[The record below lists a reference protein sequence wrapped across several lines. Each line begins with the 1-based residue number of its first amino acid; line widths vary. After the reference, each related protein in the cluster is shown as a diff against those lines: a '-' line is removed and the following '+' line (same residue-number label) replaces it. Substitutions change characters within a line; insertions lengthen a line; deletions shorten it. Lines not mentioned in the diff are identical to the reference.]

1 MAAANGHL
9 ACATALLAAGA
20 APAAKNGDGNT
31 PLHYACLNG
40 HVHVVSALLAA
51 GALPTALNNAERTPV
66 DEALGTAH
74 AESVL
79 AAVRAAAASDG
90 GAPGDATVDLTEGDD
105 VEEGD

>member
-1 MAAANGHL
+1 MTKMKIKHVAA
-9 ACATALLAAGA
+9 T
-20 APAAKNGDGNT
+20 
-31 PLHYACLNG
+31 
-40 HVHVVSALLAA
+40 LLAA

-79 AAVRAAAASDG
+79 ATVRAAAASDG